1 MPLRLGL
8 LVYPLFVGA
17 IALSKKG
24 VVSKFVQAGATA
36 PERARK
42 PASLEIRDI
51 DAVKSAARRGTLIAM
66 GDGRYYAN
74 LPKIR
79 RGNRLFW
86 GFMIG
91 GGVVTAA
98 LAAIAFWPS

>member
-17 IALSKKG
+17 VALSKKG
-24 VVSKFVQAGATA
+24 VVSKFVQANATA

-42 PASLEIRDI
+42 PASLEIRDV
-51 DAVKSAARRGTLIAM
+51 DAVKSAARRGTLIAL

-79 RGNRLFW
+79 RNNRLFW
-86 GFMIG
+86 SMVVAG
-91 GGVVTAA
+91 GLVTAA
-98 LAAIAFWPS
+98 LAAIAYWPT